1 MRALVIMDP
10 IEAVHPDKDTT
21 FGFMLAAQA
30 RGHELYYCHPRQL
43 YTLGDQA
50 YVRAA
55 PVEVWRRAEG
65 FYQLGEWADHP
76 LTYFQ
81 SAWMRKDPP
90 VDRAFLHATWLLDR
104 ANTQVLNAPAGLRN
118 ANEKLYML
126 QFEAH
131 IPETRVT
138 QDAEAILRWL
148 DARGAPLIVKPL
160 DGHGGF
166 GIFKLEPGDRNN
178 PSILEVLTQ
187 GGQWVMA
194 QAYLEAAREGDK
206 RVILLDGEPLGAIL
220 RVPPSHENRG
230 NIHVGGQVVK
240 TTLSARERAI
250 CAAVA
255 PRLKAD
261 GLTFVGLDVIGER
274 LTEINVT
281 SPTGIREILE
291 LDGVDIADAYVRW
304 IEARI

>member
-10 IEAVHPDKDTT
+10 IEAVNVDKDTT

-30 RGHELYYCHPRQL
+30 RGHTLYYCHPRQL
-43 YTLGDQA
+43 YTLGGQA
-50 YVRAA
+50 YAMAA
-55 PVEVWRRAEG
+55 PIQVWHRPEA
-65 FYQLGEWADHP
+65 FYQLGEAAPHALCDFH
-76 LTYFQ
+76 
-81 SAWMRKDPP
+81 SVWMRKDPP

-104 ANTQVLNAPAGLRN
+104 ANTQVLNAPSGLRA

-138 QDAEAILRWL
+138 QDAAAILRWL

-166 GIFKLEPGDRNN
+166 GIFKLTPGDPNN

-206 RVILLDGEPLGAIL
+206 RIILLDGVPLGAIL
-220 RVPPSHENRG
+220 RVPQAGENRG
-230 NIHVGGQVVK
+230 NIHVGGRVVQ
-240 TTLSARERAI
+240 TTLSAAERAI

-255 PRLKAD
+255 PKLKAD
-261 GLTFVGLDVIGER
+261 GLIFVGLDVIGER

-281 SPTGIREILE
+281 SPTGIREILA
-291 LDGVDIADAYVRW
+291 LDGVDIADAYIRW
-304 IEARI
+304 IESQI